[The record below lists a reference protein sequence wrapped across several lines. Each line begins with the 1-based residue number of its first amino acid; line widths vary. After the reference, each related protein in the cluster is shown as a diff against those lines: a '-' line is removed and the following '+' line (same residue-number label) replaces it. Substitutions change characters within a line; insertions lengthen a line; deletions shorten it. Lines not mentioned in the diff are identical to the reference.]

1 MKPNESFLG
10 QSIRSLQTMLRVI
23 AQLEPNQPSVIP
35 DGIYGQNTVAAVAAF
50 QRRKGLPQ
58 TGIVDQQTWDSIV
71 LEYEPALIL
80 VGDAYPIE
88 VIWEVNEVVGRGQT
102 HPNLYLAQSMLLV
115 LSQAYSSIPA
125 PIINGILDLP
135 TESSLS
141 AFQQLQ
147 QLPVTGQLDKI
158 TWQNLAKQY
167 PLAASL
173 LLDPGRK

>member
-1 MKPNESFLG
+1 
-10 QSIRSLQTMLRVI
+10 
-23 AQLEPNQPSVIP
+23 
-35 DGIYGQNTVAAVAAF
+35 
-50 QRRKGLPQ
+50 
-58 TGIVDQQTWDSIV
+58 
-71 LEYEPALIL
+71 
-80 VGDAYPIE
+80 
-88 VIWEVNEVVGRGQT
+88 
-102 HPNLYLAQSMLLV
+102 MLLV